1 MLELNQGTQ
10 LADRYT
16 LVRRLGGDG
25 LTQIWLARDRLT
37 KASVALK
44 IGSGDP
50 EGVASLRA
58 EWKASIRL
66 MHAHIVRAFEF
77 HNDSEAVFF
86 SQQFIDGPDLSAL
99 TGLPI
104 EDILAPVGL
113 LVEALAYLHSKG
125 QVHRDLKASNVLLD
139 GNGAPYL
146 SDFGASTMVGESG
159 SGGSLI
165 AQSPQSLDGQP
176 ASAAD
181 DMFALGGLVFELI
194 SGRPPW
200 LSVDIADEIKHQTAA
215 PILASDG
222 STVPDFIVVL
232 VEELLAKEPT
242 QRPTAKEVLTRLT
255 AAKFLPGTASIR
267 NRVRREVHEEV
278 IESVDAIRRAPAI
291 DRAFIKP
298 VHENVS
304 GISQKVVGVTLG
316 ALLAILVVVIF
327 VLPNSVSEQLE
338 TVDDSQQVAGDSAN
352 SEPSDS
358 DENSR
363 TDVYIDSEALKQMQD
378 TANMPTRS
386 LKDDDDITFS
396 ENLADYSGLDEMERE
411 RFNAEVTLGELLSA
425 LEVLES
431 RGVERWAAREHREA
445 KDMYAEADRAYLKK
459 DFTYAE
465 KLYLDALT
473 LLEPLYARIEPI
485 FQRAYADGI
494 AAFEEGDRLKAIQSY
509 ELAVV
514 ITPTHAGALAGYQR
528 AKNLEAV
535 LRLVDQGIEYEEDL
549 ELDAAQSSFERAVAL
564 DNLWQPA
571 HDGIVRVRR
580 TRLEMEFDTRM
591 TEGFDAISSGDY
603 LGARAA
609 FRVAERLIPESKE
622 PADGFLQVDQGLRL
636 QEIMTLERE
645 AYVLE
650 SDEHWDA
657 VVKTYE
663 EILKVD
669 STLSFAMEGLI
680 RGRGMAAL
688 HARLDGL
695 IADPDRLSV
704 PSVMQKA
711 TMLIVDITTRP
722 SAGERLKL
730 QRDELSR
737 LLKRAATTLRV
748 PLLSDNVTNV
758 SIYKIGRL
766 GNFMRK
772 EIDLR
777 PGTYVA
783 VGSRSGFRDVRLEF
797 RVAPEIEMEPLV
809 IQCEEQI

>member
-25 LTQIWLARDRLT
+25 LTQTWLARDRLT

-44 IGSGDP
+44 IASGDS
-50 EGVASLRA
+50 ESAAVLRA
-58 EWKASIRL
+58 EWQASIRL
-66 MHAHIVRAFEF
+66 MHAHIVRVFEF
-77 HNDSEAVFF
+77 HSDSEAAFF
-86 SQQFIDGPDLSAL
+86 SQQFIDGPDLGAL
-99 TGLPI
+99 AGLPI

-113 LVEALAYLHSKG
+113 LVDALAYVHSKG
-125 QVHRDLKASNVLLD
+125 RVHRDLKASNVLLD

-146 SDFGASTMVGESG
+146 SDFGVSTAVGVIG
-159 SGGSLI
+159 TGGSLI
-165 AQSPQSLDGQP
+165 AQSPQSLDSQP
-176 ASAAD
+176 ASTAD

-194 SGRPPW
+194 SARPPW
-200 LSVDIADEIKHQTAA
+200 LSSDIAAEIKHETAA
-215 PILASDG
+215 PLRAAAG
-222 STVPDFIVVL
+222 SGVPEPIVIL

-242 QRPTAKEVLTRLT
+242 QRPAATEVLTRLK
-255 AAKFLPGTASIR
+255 AAGFAPGTASIR
-267 NRVRREVHEEV
+267 SGARPEVHEEV
-278 IESVDAIRRAPAI
+278 IKSIDAARRAPAVDDVLI
-291 DRAFIKP
+291 KADHQDASGFSQRA
-298 VHENVS
+298 V
-304 GISQKVVGVTLG
+304 GIALG
-316 ALLAILVVVIF
+316 ALLVILLIVIF
-327 VLPNSVSEQLE
+327 VLPNGVSEQPE
-338 TVDDSQQVAGDSAN
+338 TVDDGQQVAGDSAI
-352 SEPSDS
+352 SEAPAGD
-358 DENSR
+358 DESR
-363 TDVYIDSEALKQMQD
+363 ADVYVDPEVRKRIEDA
-378 TANMPTRS
+378 TNAPTRK
-386 LKDDDDITFS
+386 LADDDDITFS
-396 ENLADYSGLDEMERE
+396 ENLADYSGLDKDGRE
-411 RFNAEVTLGELLSA
+411 RFNAEITLGEFLSA

-445 KDMYAEADRAYLKK
+445 KEMYAQADRAYLKK
-459 DFTYAE
+459 DFAYAE
-465 KLYLDALT
+465 KLYLGALT
-473 LLEPLYARIEPI
+473 VLEPLYERIEPM
-485 FQRAYADGI
+485 FQQAYADGV
-494 AAFEEGDRLKAIQSY
+494 AAFEEGDRLRAIQSY
-509 ELAVV
+509 ELAVA
-514 ITPTHAGALAGYQR
+514 ITPTHADALAGYQR
-528 AKNLEAV
+528 AKSLEAV

-549 ELDAAQSSFERAVAL
+549 ELDAAQSSFEQAIAL
-564 DNLWQPA
+564 DSLWQPA

-591 TEGFDAISSGDY
+591 TEGFDAIASSDY

-622 PADGFLQVDQGLRL
+622 PADGLLQVDQGLRL

-645 AYVLE
+645 AYALE

-669 STLSFAMEGLI
+669 STLSFATDGLAH
-680 RGRGMAAL
+680 GRSMAAL
-688 HARLDGL
+688 HSRLDEL
-695 IADPDRLSV
+695 IAEPDRLSV

-711 TMLIVDITTRP
+711 TVLIVDITTRP

-772 EIDLR
+772 EVDLR

-783 VGSRSGFRDVRLEF
+783 VGSRPGFRDVRLEF
-797 RVAPEIEMEPLV
+797 RVAPEIEMEPVV
-809 IQCEEQI
+809 IRCEEQI